1 MISILGPALLG
12 RFSDAFL
19 NEQGSQSFSIFSF
32 GWFSPG
38 SLITL
43 TAFENLVSP
52 GAYQNLFTAGARRNV
67 IIPGA
72 YHNLMILDAYQ
83 KLWPEKSQQGGQQ
96 DQKKR

>member
-1 MISILGPALLG
+1 MIRILGPSIVGSIL
-12 RFSDAFL
+12 RCFF
-19 NEQGSQSFSIFSF
+19 NEQGSQSFSIFSL
-32 GWFSPG
+32 GWFPPG

-43 TAFENLVSP
+43 SAFENLVSP

-83 KLWPEKSQQGGQQ
+83 KLWPEKSQQ